1 MPDHGARGRRP
12 DRRRGGRFF
21 ADEAAE
27 GRGWPGSVE
36 DAISD
41 IAGVFHWSRE
51 ELLRLSLSELIEER
65 ERAVAW
71 WNRVHAPP
79 KKD

>member
-1 MPDHGARGRRP
+1 MC
-12 DRRRGGRFF
+12 
-21 ADEAAE
+21 
-27 GRGWPGSVE
+27 
-36 DAISD
+36 D

-51 ELLRLSLSELIEER
+51 ELSRLSLSELFEER

-79 KKD
+79 KKA